1 MERVAVS
8 ERSLLILPG
17 MFVRHPTEHR
27 LGLGRV
33 QTVVGSKIT
42 VNFENAGKIIINGD
56 VIELQI
62 VSPNE

>member
-1 MERVAVS
+1 MGLAVRTLS
-8 ERSLLILPG
+8 IVPG

-42 VNFENAGKIIINGD
+42 VNFENGGKIIINGD
-56 VIELQI
+56 VIDLEI
-62 VSPNE
+62 VSPDD

>member
-1 MERVAVS
+1 MTEGAM
-8 ERSLLILPG
+8 LIVPG

-42 VNFENAGKIIINGD
+42 VNFENAGKIIINADAVDLQVVEPGD
-56 VIELQI
+56 
-62 VSPNE
+62 

>member
-1 MERVAVS
+1 MERVAVA
-8 ERSLLILPG
+8 ERSLFIVPG
-17 MFVRHPTEHR
+17 MFVRQPTEHR

-62 VSPNE
+62 VSPDD

>member
-1 MERVAVS
+1 MTEGTMFIV
-8 ERSLLILPG
+8 PG

-42 VNFENAGKIIINGD
+42 VNFENAGKIIINAD
-56 VIELQI
+56 AIDLQI
-62 VSPNE
+62 VEPGD

>member
-1 MERVAVS
+1 MAERTLFIV
-8 ERSLLILPG
+8 PG

-33 QTVVGSKIT
+33 QTVVGAKIT

-56 VIELQI
+56 VIALEV
-62 VSPNE
+62 VSPND

>member
-8 ERSLLILPG
+8 EHSLLIVPG

-42 VNFENAGKIIINGD
+42 VNFENAGKIIINGE
-56 VIELQI
+56 VIDLQV
-62 VSPNE
+62 VSPDD

>member
-1 MERVAVS
+1 MFIV
-8 ERSLLILPG
+8 PG

-33 QTVVGSKIT
+33 QTVVGAKIT

-56 VIELQI
+56 VIALEV
-62 VSPNE
+62 VSPDD